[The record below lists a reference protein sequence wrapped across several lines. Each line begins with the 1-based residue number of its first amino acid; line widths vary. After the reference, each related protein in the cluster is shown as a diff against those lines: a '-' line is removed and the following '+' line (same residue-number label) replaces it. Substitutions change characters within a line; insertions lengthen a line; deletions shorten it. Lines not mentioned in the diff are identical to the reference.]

1 MAATKLGRRRLTGE
15 VVKTKMDKT
24 AVVQVTRRFAHPMYK
39 KYVTKSK
46 RYYVHDEQNVCR
58 DGDQVIIE
66 ATRPLSRLKRWRVV
80 EVTRPATRAEVTQ

>member
-46 RYYVHDEQNVCR
+46 RYYAHDEQNVCR

>member
-46 RYYVHDEQNVCR
+46 RYYVHDEQNICR